1 MYNVNMNPSKDYLKK
16 HNLSIKEYQLN
27 EAIYY
32 FANLTPKEISQLIDV
47 FQREWKKMIFGVESD
62 VVSNFL
68 KATLINS
75 FDTIYSNIQKKQSLN
90 LSKRDEMDV
99 KSALMNMKE
108 LQNKLPSSKI
118 KKKTSF
124 LRKEVQLF

>member
-1 MYNVNMNPSKDYLKK
+1 
-16 HNLSIKEYQLN
+16 
-27 EAIYY
+27 
-32 FANLTPKEISQLIDV
+32 
-47 FQREWKKMIFGVESD
+47 MIFGVESD

-108 LQNKLPSSKI
+108 LQNKIPSSNI